1 MSQLGHNVSCPCGSS
16 RILFPVSCSP
26 PHARKPDPATAASF
40 FMFADKWEKIR
51 SITGHI
57 GSVLNSEGLRS
68 WSLTPASHVAAVS
81 QKCWGGGLMEANL
94 YQGSQ
99 SATWPPFLAHLMP
112 ICFPSAPSPGEEHMA
127 QNMNLQ
133 SRKCI
138 HLVL

>member
-16 RILFPVSCSP
+16 RILVPVSCSP

-94 YQGSQ
+94 YQGITECNMASLNPFWHTLCP
-99 SATWPPFLAHLMP
+99 SVSPLLLLLERNIWPR
-112 ICFPSAPSPGEEHMA
+112 I
-127 QNMNLQ
+127 
-133 SRKCI
+133 
-138 HLVL
+138 